1 MAGISPWQLL
11 IVLLIVL
18 LIFGTKKLRNVGGD
32 LGSAIRDFRK
42 GVSDSEK
49 NAEADSDEEK
59 EEKEEND
66 DKKTVANTTAEP
78 DNTKT

>member
-42 GVSDSEK
+42 GVSESDKDASEDSPLKSER
-49 NAEADSDEEK
+49 S
-59 EEKEEND
+59 ND
-66 DKKTVANTTAEP
+66 DNASS
-78 DNTKT
+78 

>member
-42 GVSDSEK
+42 GVSDGDK
-49 NAEADSDEEK
+49 NDKTDEQTAESSDADDSAESREGSDAES
-59 EEKEEND
+59 D
-66 DKKTVANTTAEP
+66 DKKS
-78 DNTKT
+78 